1 MDDKKYLKTN
11 VEVDQIESWIN
22 DFKDG
27 KVSPYKKSQPIPSEN
42 NEPVK
47 VVVAESLDE
56 MVFNS
61 GKNGELHYKV
71 K

>member
-27 KVSPYKKSQPIPSEN
+27 KASPYKKSQPIPGEN

-47 VVVAESLDE
+47 VVVAENLDE
-56 MVFNS
+56 MVFSS
-61 GKNGELHYKV
+61 GKNGELHNKV